1 MTTFCHGTY
10 NDVKSMQPG
19 NVGPGAVVTAND
31 PCLSPSL
38 KETRV
43 YETQFEFRHFQ
54 TDPTGFN
61 IFKLIQNNPQHSNR
75 IQTYSNWFKKILKR
89 IQTYSNLFKIILKR
103 IQTYSNLFKII
114 LKRIQT
120 YSNWSNIIL
129 NRKAGYFAT
138 RIETDFL
145 LLDNNFELYQSM
157 YFKKF

>member
-19 NVGPGAVVTAND
+19 NVGPGAVIAAND

-61 IFKLIQNNPQHSNR
+61 IFKLIQNNPQHSTGFKYIRTDSKKSSTLNR
-75 IQTYSNWFKKILKR
+75 IQHF
-89 IQTYSNLFKIILKR
+89 QTDSK
-103 IQTYSNLFKII
+103 
-114 LKRIQT
+114 
-120 YSNWSNIIL
+120 
-129 NRKAGYFAT
+129 
-138 RIETDFL
+138 
-145 LLDNNFELYQSM
+145 
-157 YFKKF
+157 